1 MKSVITPLA
10 KSVLIPLGLT
20 AAASAADAGIYKKL
34 LGSGRRHS
42 SSSTSHNTTL
52 IISNKDMED
61 LIKIVKS
68 LEDSGLLLNRVTKSV
83 KNEIK
88 EQKARFLSILLG
100 TLGASLLG
108 NLLVEKGID
117 RVGKGIARAD
127 EGYKLMLPRPLT
139 NFEIQ
144 KYYKN
149 EPRFN
154 GVNSR
159 DNLPNKIKDG
169 AYVINLDEYS
179 DRGTHWVAVY
189 VKNNDITYFDSF
201 GVEHI
206 LIEIKTFIGRSSSSA
221 LLDKSIKTNIFRIQA
236 YDSIMSGYF
245 CIGFI
250 NFMFEGRSLTEY
262 ANLFSPNNFIKMIK

>member
-1 MKSVITPLA
+1 M
-10 KSVLIPLGLT
+10 
-20 AAASAADAGIYKKL
+20 
-34 LGSGRRHS
+34 
-42 SSSTSHNTTL
+42 
-52 IISNKDMED
+52 M
-61 LIKIVKS
+61 
-68 LEDSGLLLNRVTKSV
+68 
-83 KNEIK
+83 
-88 EQKARFLSILLG
+88 
-100 TLGASLLG
+100 
-108 NLLVEKGID
+108 
-117 RVGKGIARAD
+117 
-127 EGYKLMLPRPLT
+127 
-139 NFEIQ
+139 
-144 KYYKN
+144 KYYEN
-149 EPRFN
+149 QSRFN
-154 GVNSR
+154 GIYSR